1 MGAAPAYRYPER
13 MPERSPRVRVV
24 PGGRPQNRPDTVSS
38 SAIFLAK
45 AFAVV
50 LVVFALLG
58 FVRIGLASATVTTAL
73 SADELS
79 TNIDSAR
86 SEGNE
91 LEVRQ
96 SYLSNPTNV
105 KQEAASK
112 LGMSEPEQALTITLE
127 ADVVATDASGNL
139 SLASSVEAASAQ
151 AATAQG

>member
-13 MPERSPRVRVV
+13 APERAPRVRVV
-24 PGGRPQNRPDTVSS
+24 PGGKPASRTDSVSS

-45 AFAVV
+45 AFAAV

-73 SADELS
+73 AADELS
-79 TNIDSAR
+79 TNISSAR

-96 SYLSNPTNV
+96 SYLSNPSSV
-105 KQEAASK
+105 KQEAASR
-112 LGMSEPEQALTITLE
+112 LGMSEPSEALTITLGE
-127 ADVVATDASGNL
+127 DVVATDANGNL
-139 SLASSVEAASAQ
+139 SLSASVQAASAQ
-151 AATAQG
+151 ATHAQG

>member
-13 MPERSPRVRVV
+13 MPERSPKVRVV
-24 PGGRPQNRPDTVSS
+24 PGGRPQSRPDSIPSS
-38 SAIFLAK
+38 VIFLAQVL
-45 AFAVV
+45 AAV

-58 FVRIGLASATVTTAL
+58 FVRLGLASATVTTAL

-96 SYLSNPTNV
+96 SYLSNPANV

-112 LGMSEPEQALTITLE
+112 LGMSEPEQTLTITLGT
-127 ADVVATDASGNL
+127 DVVATDADGNL

-151 AATAQG
+151 AAAAQG